1 VRFLDD
7 ILKCQMLNSLFIQ
20 LPYQVQVLFLAIHHE
35 LSRVKRIIRN
45 EKIKYSKELLEEL
58 RTVVSKGE
66 TKRKNLQSQKVVLV
80 DFFPVEL
87 WTVINSIASRH
98 VCQLF
103 ESQLRVVDFYRPS
116 GTYRELYKALG
127 FSVFSRIKVNLREFL
142 VLLNFYRDFFSNC
155 KTKKDFLEFQ
165 IDEIAIGIDIYESY
179 LRSGNPTIVISDFRY
194 RKWAFLAFMQLLYLN
209 RLHREKNVTAIF
221 SSHENYVGPGLLAKF
236 GFRHQI
242 PVFFVNAFEINI
254 PEQLFENHQR
264 YASYPLY
271 FSHLKDAEKVQGRS
285 IAREMLNRRISG
297 EVGVMMNY
305 QEESAFSGEIHE
317 RQLKESSARKLL
329 IATHDF
335 FDNPHAFEV
344 LPFVDFLDWL
354 TYLSNQATHLSEYEW
369 YLKIHRDFSQKEKE
383 IVDGF
388 LFQNTHIKQVNPDV
402 SFHQL
407 KKEGLDAVL
416 TCFGS
421 VGHELPLLGIGVIS
435 FSFNPH
441 SAYNFNFPVAD
452 TSRLR
457 EVIED
462 ALSFKLTTQICE
474 EICEFFYVH
483 KFINHPKD
491 FNVSDFDK
499 LEKLQF
505 DGVKTLKCITEDFK
519 DIQSRVTDNLRDAIV
534 SRRKYS
540 IERNLPSSK
549 QIINMGTQLDTL
561 RALITNERGSSG
573 K

>member
-1 VRFLDD
+1 MR
-7 ILKCQMLNSLFIQ
+7 NSLFSQ
-20 LPYQVQVLFLAIHHE
+20 LPYQVQVLFLVIHHE
-35 LSRVKRIIRN
+35 LSRVKKLIRK
-45 EKIKYSKELLEEL
+45 EKVKYPKELLEEL
-58 RTVVSKGE
+58 RIVVSRNE
-66 TKRKNLQSQKVVLV
+66 TKRKNLQNQKVVLV

-103 ESQLRVVDFYRPS
+103 DSQLRVVDFYRPS
-116 GTYRELYKALG
+116 GAYRDLYKALG
-127 FSVFSRIKVNLREFL
+127 FSVFSRIKINLREIL
-142 VLLNFYRDFFSNC
+142 ILLDFYREFFSNC
-155 KTKKDFLEFQ
+155 KTKRDFLEFQ
-165 IDEIAIGIDIYESY
+165 IDEIAVGIDIYESY
-179 LRSGNPTIVISDFRY
+179 LRSGNPTIEISDFRY
-194 RKWAFLAFMQLLYLN
+194 RKWAFLAFMQLVYLN
-209 RLHREKNVTAIF
+209 RLHREDNIAAIF

-264 YASYPLY
+264 YAWYPLY
-271 FSHLKDAEKVQGRS
+271 FSHLMSSEKVQGRS
-285 IAREMLNRRISG
+285 LAKGILNRRISG

-305 QEESAFSGEIHE
+305 QEKSAFSCDIVE
-317 RQLKESSARKLL
+317 RQLKESSLKKLL

-335 FDNPHAFEV
+335 FDNPHAFQV

-354 TYLSNQATHLSEYEW
+354 TYLSNQATQLSEYEW
-369 YLKIHRDFSQKEKE
+369 YLKIHRDFSQKEKD
-383 IVDGF
+383 IIDGF
-388 LFQNTHIKQVNPDV
+388 LLKNTHIKQVNPDV

-407 KKEGLDAVL
+407 KNEGLDAVL

-441 SAYNFNFPVAD
+441 TAYNFNFPVAD
-452 TSRLR
+452 ISRLR

-462 ALSFKLTTQICE
+462 ALSFELTTQICE
-474 EICEFFYVH
+474 EIYEFFYVH
-483 KFINHPKD
+483 KFINHPND
-491 FNVSDFDK
+491 FNVPDFYK

-505 DGVKTLKCITEDFK
+505 DGVSALKCIMEDFE
-519 DIQSRVTDNLRDAIV
+519 DIQSRVTYNLRDAIF
-534 SRRKYS
+534 SKRKYS

-549 QIINMGTQLDTL
+549 QNINLGTQLDIL
-561 RALITNERGSSG
+561 RALMRLERGNSG
-573 K
+573 NQQL